1 MARKMRKMSIT
12 FILKKPINW
21 DQFLSPTVEGS
32 NKEAMI
38 RSCFT
43 LKMKP
48 QPWARKLFRKD
59 RTS

>member
-1 MARKMRKMSIT
+1 MARKMRKVSIT

-21 DQFLSPTVEGS
+21 DQLLSPTVEAS

-38 RSCFT
+38 RCFM
-43 LKMKP
+43 LKLKLHP
-48 QPWARKLFRKD
+48 LARRLFRKD

>member
-1 MARKMRKMSIT
+1 MARKMRKVSIT

-21 DQFLSPTVEGS
+21 DQLLSPTVESS

-38 RSCFT
+38 RRCCM
-43 LKMKP
+43 LKLKLHP
-48 QPWARKLFRKD
+48 LARRLFRKD

>member
-1 MARKMRKMSIT
+1 MARKMRKVSIT

-21 DQFLSPTVEGS
+21 DQLLSPTVEAS

-38 RSCFT
+38 RRCFM
-43 LKMKP
+43 LKLKLHP
-48 QPWARKLFRKD
+48 LARRLFRKD

>member
-1 MARKMRKMSIT
+1 MRKMSIT

>member
-1 MARKMRKMSIT
+1 MRKMSIT

-21 DQFLSPTVEGS
+21 DQFLFPTVEGS
-32 NKEAMI
+32 NKEATI

-48 QPWARKLFRKD
+48 QPWARRLFRKN